1 MPGDA
6 PRPAPPG
13 DGANGLPAGPPTG
26 SGLAGGALAPAGV
39 DLTAVAPGHPVRH
52 RSVIC
57 LSCRTAL
64 FPGESCDTDPSH
76 ATTSLDEPRGRELLV
91 EAAWG
96 PPEVRLGEARL
107 ALHAEHAVALLATFG
122 FVAGLFALWLIMPGL
137 GPLHVLGAA
146 LSMAV
151 FWGSGNLLLARRGS
165 DFPVGARPLP
175 GERPRHAER
184 LLAGHSAAGDADDSG
199 LALSSRRLGMSGM
212 AAGQDSIES
221 PASGTDCLAFAVELH
236 FVGYWGDRIMYRDA
250 VTCGFDILLI
260 DGRIGRV
267 PPGRV
272 RLVAPMRQVIDV
284 DNFALE
290 QYLRAV
296 DREHEPS
303 RAFDPLRYN
312 VVAEAVLLLGDTIEL
327 LSRFE
332 PEVNPR
338 AAPTGYREPAP
349 AVWVARGLPILRLT
363 PPR

>member
-1 MPGDA
+1 VAGDLPG
-6 PRPAPPG
+6 R
-13 DGANGLPAGPPTG
+13 LR
-26 SGLAGGALAPAGV
+26 GGARAPELGGV
-39 DLTAVAPGHPVRH
+39 DLSGAAAGTGDPVRR
-52 RSVIC
+52 RSGIC

-64 FPGESCDTDPSH
+64 LPGESCDSDPSH
-76 ATTSLDEPRGRELLV
+76 AITTLDEPRGRELLV

-107 ALHAEHAVALLATFG
+107 ALHAEHSVALLAAFG
-122 FVAGLFALWLIMPGL
+122 FVAGLVGCWLIVPGL

-175 GERPRHAER
+175 GEQTHRAER
-184 LLAGHSAAGDADDSG
+184 PMLGDCELAGMSGDEGREPAGA
-199 LALSSRRLGMSGM
+199 LAPSPRRLGMSGI
-212 AAGQDSIES
+212 AAGEGAIES

-236 FVGYWGDRIMYRDA
+236 FVGYWGDRVMYRDA
-250 VTCGFDILLI
+250 VTCGFDVVLI
-260 DGRIGRV
+260 DGRIARV

-296 DREHEPS
+296 DCEHEPS

-349 AVWVARGLPILRLT
+349 ALWVARGLPILRLT
-363 PPR
+363 PTR